1 MREQKSQ
8 RTAYIKKKEKKSGGR
23 EWSAGQ
29 ALSPTSWECSNSTRV
44 SKLEGCSDM
53 SKQDHKTYLIM
64 GKMKT

>member
-1 MREQKSQ
+1 MDERTKKSKNGL
-8 RTAYIKKKEKKSGGR
+8 YIKKKSRGGR

-29 ALSPTSWECSNSTRV
+29 ALSPTSWECSNSTLV